1 MSPSKSS
8 SALGGA
14 WVAAASKDTS
24 DNLEPGIKNCNQA
37 TQPKPLKRVTIM
49 LFYAAAYYWPVAQE
63 AITGR
68 IGLHYGQRREGQ
80 AHLARKAVGVEI
92 LPDA

>member
-1 MSPSKSS
+1 M
-8 SALGGA
+8 
-14 WVAAASKDTS
+14 
-24 DNLEPGIKNCNQA
+24 
-37 TQPKPLKRVTIM
+37 KRVTIM
-49 LFYAAAYYWPVAQE
+49 LFYATAYYWPVAQE

-68 IGLHYGQRREGQ
+68 IGLHYGQRRQGQ